1 MHISRIYMYINIYI
15 YAYVYVYTYIHIY
28 IYSTHIYVYTYI
40 YTIYIYVCVCIYKY
54 MYAYVY
60 TYRSSVYV
68 YAYMYICIYMRTYI
82 HMYIWCIWM
91 CVCVC
96 MYIQIVCSC
105 VYIRIYTCRNRM
117 YMMWRKRE
125 CSQKTLGGTLR
136 VHTLMTQIQITTQF
150 ALFIYEN
157 MICIVEKI
165 WYWAS
170 VMYSDQSDLHRA
182 HPLCRFGHTIH
193 SVFVSC
199 AEYRLFYWALLQ
211 KRPIIWRS
219 LLIVATP

>member
-1 MHISRIYMYINIYI
+1 MYIY
-15 YAYVYVYTYIHIY
+15 
-28 IYSTHIYVYTYI
+28 
-40 YTIYIYVCVCIYKY
+40 
-54 MYAYVY
+54 
-60 TYRSSVYV
+60 
-68 YAYMYICIYMRTYI
+68 IYMRTYI

-96 MYIQIVCSC
+96 MYIQIVCWC
-105 VYIRIYTCRNRM
+105 VYIRIYTWRNRM

-170 VMYSDQSDLHRA
+170 VMYSYMIYTEHTHFAALGTQSTASSSLVQNIVSFIGLFCKRDLS
-182 HPLCRFGHTIH
+182 LCRCVVCAVSCVREHTIH
-193 SVFVSC
+193 YTYTIHWPVYTLHP
-199 AEYRLFYWALLQ
+199 A
-211 KRPIIWRS
+211 P
-219 LLIVATP
+219 